1 MRLVTS
7 AITLSILVLTAGQSR
22 ADKATVVADCKTAI
36 TSSTAAGIGV
46 RVVTGGAIPG
56 MQAYVH
62 EMPSTNSKTHLATL
76 IGALEVKHGVKPD
89 NNTVEVTFV
98 GVDPTSKFQLVVKR
112 QKTTAGAEFTST
124 ATFDKTEVGGK
135 TVESQELVCSVSHQ
149 NTNKS

>member
-7 AITLSILVLTAGQSR
+7 AITLSVLVLTAGQSR
-22 ADKATVVADCKTAI
+22 ADKATVATVVADCKTSI

-62 EMPSTNSKTHLATL
+62 DMPSTNSKTHLATL
-76 IGALEVKHGVKPD
+76 VGALEVKHGVKP
-89 NNTVEVTFV
+89 NNNAVEAIFV

-112 QKTTAGAEFTST
+112 QKTTAGNVFTAT

-135 TVESQELVCSVSHQ
+135 T
-149 NTNKS
+149 

>member
-36 TSSTAAGIGV
+36 TSSSAAGIGV

-62 EMPSTNSKTHLATL
+62 AMPSTNSKTHLATL
-76 IGALEVKHGVKPD
+76 IGALEVKHGVKP
-89 NNTVEVTFV
+89 NNTVEATFV

-112 QKTTAGAEFTST
+112 QKTTAGDEFTAT
-124 ATFDKTEVGGK
+124 ATFDKTELGGK
-135 TVESQELVCSVSHQ
+135 EVASQELVCSVSHQ
-149 NTNKS
+149 DINKS